1 MNKDKIIKRIEK
13 EGYKLGTWDNT
24 LNKLNTTNLKKV
36 LDNIKYQSDT
46 KININRKPYIV
57 EMDEVDGDIDLNV
70 LTLSEYE
77 SRYGEWED

>member
-46 KININRKPYIV
+46 KININRKSYIV
-57 EMDEVDGDIDLNV
+57 EMDEVDGEIDLNV

>member
-1 MNKDKIIKRIEK
+1 MNKDKIVKRIEK

-57 EMDEVDGDIDLNV
+57 EMDEVDGEIDLNV

-77 SRYGEWED
+77 DRYGKWED

>member
-13 EGYKLGTWDNT
+13 ESYKLGTWDNT

-46 KININRKPYIV
+46 KININRKSYIV
-57 EMDEVDGDIDLNV
+57 EMDEVDGEIDLNV

-77 SRYGEWED
+77 RRYGEWED

>member
-46 KININRKPYIV
+46 KININRKSYIV
-57 EMDEVDGDIDLNV
+57 EMDEVDGEIDLNV
-70 LTLSEYE
+70 LTLREYE
-77 SRYGEWED
+77 DRYGEWED

>member
-46 KININRKPYIV
+46 KININRKSYIV
-57 EMDEVDGDIDLNV
+57 EMDEVDGEIDLNV
-70 LTLSEYE
+70 LTLREYE

>member
-46 KININRKPYIV
+46 KININRKSYIV
-57 EMDEVDGDIDLNV
+57 EMDEVDGEIDLNV

-77 SRYGEWED
+77 DRYGKWED